1 MGKSMAFKRVQK
13 GEMIKLYSNDL
24 SFTFEHDVFKEISVI
39 ENKRFDLILG
49 KYNLFVDSYV
59 INLLQDNYTCTL
71 KYGFIIFDEPGLAFS
86 GCSGEESQRSVIIYS
101 VHYWDGVLNG

>member
-1 MGKSMAFKRVQK
+1 
-13 GEMIKLYSNDL
+13 MIKLYSNYL

-39 ENKRFDLILG
+39 ENKSIDLILG
-49 KYNLFVDSYV
+49 KYNLFDDSDV
-59 INLLQDNYTCTL
+59 INLLQDNYTCIF

-101 VHYWDGVLNG
+101 AHYWDGVLNG